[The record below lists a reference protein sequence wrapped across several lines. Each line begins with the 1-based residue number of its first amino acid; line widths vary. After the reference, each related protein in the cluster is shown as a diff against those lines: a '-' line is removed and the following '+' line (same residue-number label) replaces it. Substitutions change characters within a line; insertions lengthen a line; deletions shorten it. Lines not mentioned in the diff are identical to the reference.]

1 MTILSRIWAH
11 FQQSPYTTLAGIV
24 GLVGAIQALSDPAAL
39 ADQKRLGEIST
50 ALLAALAAILG
61 KDK

>member
-11 FQQSPYTTLAGIV
+11 FQQSPYTTIAGIV
-24 GLVGAIQALSDPAAL
+24 GLVGVIQGLSEPGIF
-39 ADQKRLGEIST
+39 ADSKRLEGLT
-50 ALLAALAAILG
+50 AAFLAAAAAILG